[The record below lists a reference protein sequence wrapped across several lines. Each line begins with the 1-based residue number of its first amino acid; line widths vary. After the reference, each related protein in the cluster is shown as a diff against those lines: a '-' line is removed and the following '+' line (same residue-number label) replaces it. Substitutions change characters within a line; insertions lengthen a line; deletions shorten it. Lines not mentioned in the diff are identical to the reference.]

1 LAPIMHGYTYSGHP
15 LACAAA
21 VANLKIVVGEN
32 LPGNAAEV
40 GSYFLERLEEVKQYD
55 SVGDVRGI
63 GLMAAIE
70 FVNDRQT
77 KEPIPAFDPYLMA
90 IQKKCM
96 EQGVWV
102 RIQGNKMIFS
112 PPLVFEKIHVD
123 KTIEAVH
130 TALSK

>member
-1 LAPIMHGYTYSGHP
+1 LE
-15 LACAAA
+15 
-21 VANLKIVVGEN
+21 IVVGEN

-40 GSYFLERLEEVKQYD
+40 GAYFLGRLEELEQYN

-63 GLMAAIE
+63 GLMAAVE

-96 EQGVWV
+96 DEGVWV

-112 PPLVFEKIHVD
+112 PPLVFEKTHVD

-130 TALSK
+130 AALNK